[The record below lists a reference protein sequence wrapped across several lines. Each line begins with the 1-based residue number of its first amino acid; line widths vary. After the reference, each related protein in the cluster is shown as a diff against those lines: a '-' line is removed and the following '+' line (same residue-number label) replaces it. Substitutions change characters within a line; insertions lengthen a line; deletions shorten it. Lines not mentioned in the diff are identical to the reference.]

1 MMMKLTRLF
10 GLNSSVLENTKNV
23 SPPVMFYE
31 LKAVTNDENEF
42 QFSELKGKK
51 VLIVNVAS
59 DCGYTAQYEALQ
71 KLHEKQKDKVTV
83 LGFPANDFQEQE
95 KGSDEEI
102 KQFCK
107 ANYSITF
114 FLFKKSKV
122 VKGEG
127 QNPIYDWLTNPN
139 KNGWNEHQ
147 PDWNF
152 SKYLIDEK
160 GKLLYFFGPSI
171 SPLGSEIISVIDS

>member
-1 MMMKLTRLF
+1 MMRLSRLF
-10 GLNSSVLENTKNV
+10 GLNSSVFENKENV
-23 SPPVMFYE
+23 SPQKPFYE
-31 LKAVTNDENEF
+31 LKAVTNDGNEF

-59 DCGYTAQYEALQ
+59 DCGYTAQYKALHE
-71 KLHEKQKDKVTV
+71 LHEKQKDKVTI

-102 KQFCK
+102 RQFCK
-107 ANYSITF
+107 TNYNITF
-114 FLFKKSKV
+114 LLFKKSKV

-127 QNPIYDWLTNPN
+127 QNPVYEWLTDPN

-160 GKLLYFFGPSI
+160 GKLLYYFGPSI
-171 SPLGSEIISVIDS
+171 SPLGEEILSAINKT

>member
-1 MMMKLTRLF
+1 MMRLTRLF
-10 GLNSSVLENTKNV
+10 GSNNRILENNENI
-23 SPPVMFYE
+23 SPPARFYE
-31 LKAVTNDENEF
+31 LKAITNDGNEF
-42 QFSELKGKK
+42 QFSRLKGKK

-59 DCGYTAQYEALQ
+59 DCGYTAQYESLQ
-71 KLHEKQKDKVTV
+71 ELHEKHKDKVAI

-107 ANYSITF
+107 TNYNITF
-114 FLFKKSKV
+114 SLFKKSKV
-122 VKGEG
+122 INGEE
-127 QNPIYDWLTNPN
+127 QNPVYEWLTDAS

-171 SPLGSEIISVIDS
+171 SPLGEEILSAINKA